1 MSVPL
6 AALLFVGGLVLTI
19 ASSFVLARELDRIGE
34 RLGFSE
40 ALLGMMTA
48 LGADAPEISSAVA
61 AIVAGHKST
70 GVGVVIGSNVFNIA
84 ALLGL
89 SALIAGRVRI
99 SVHGLVLSGA
109 VALLAA
115 LFGAL
120 LVLRSLPPWAAF
132 VLTLFVLAPYVAVSS
147 LRGRAIDRL
156 PQPLRTAVREE
167 QRDARR
173 DDHAGPGGLY
183 DVLTVVPALGAVVGG
198 ATAMVLAAQSL
209 GRRWDISDVIIG
221 TLVLAALTGIP
232 NVVAAIRLALHGR
245 GAACVSESLNSN
257 NANLLVGLCIPALAL
272 GIGMPS
278 GLEGFAAL
286 SMLALTGIACLLAYS
301 GGGLASVPLDPKTVT
316 ARALQRASIVV
327 EGQFAVHGR
336 RAVSLGGDHLCTG
349 LTDHGERRRA
359 RREPDDLLL
368 EDRPRG
374 HQLAA
379 RSANF
384 AYRLRKESF
393 SIPVG
398 PLRCFERMISAS
410 PC

>member
-1 MSVPL
+1 MSLSVAVL
-6 AALLFVGGLVLTI
+6 VFLGGLVVTV
-19 ASSFVLARELDRIGE
+19 ASSVVLARQLDRIGE

-173 DDHAGPGGLY
+173 DDYAGPGGLY

-232 NVVAAIRLALHGR
+232 NVVAAIR
-245 GAACVSESLNSN
+245 
-257 NANLLVGLCIPALAL
+257 
-272 GIGMPS
+272 
-278 GLEGFAAL
+278 
-286 SMLALTGIACLLAYS
+286 
-301 GGGLASVPLDPKTVT
+301 
-316 ARALQRASIVV
+316 
-327 EGQFAVHGR
+327 FAVHGR

-398 PLRCFERMISAS
+398 PLRCFERMISAR